1 MCVESGGSAAR
12 AKPRSSRGSS
22 GARPDHAPQEGAT
35 NGLVAELKRRKVLR
49 VAVVYAATAFV
60 ALQAADIMLPRL
72 GVPEWGMSLIVFLV
86 LLGFPVALVMA
97 WALELTPEGL
107 RVTPR
112 AVPADLDQP
121 APSLLGKR
129 TVAISALLVAVGIG
143 LGAGWFLKPE
153 TAEMTSAG
161 TTGAPA
167 RSIAVLAFDDLSP
180 QRDQAYFAEGISEEL
195 LNLLARIEG
204 FKVAARTSSFKF
216 RGTNLDIG
224 EIGRALNVETVLE
237 GSVRKSGNQ
246 LRVTAQLINVADG
259 FHVWSQSYDREL
271 SNIFTVQDEIATAIV
286 DALKLKL
293 DLGAAT
299 AGRTQDTAAYDHYL
313 RGRQLGRQPTQAG
326 LLRAVQ
332 EFEQAIAIDPAFAA
346 AYAGIADAWVWLED
360 YGGIRSAEA
369 FPKAEQAA
377 RRALEL
383 DPQSAEA
390 HAAMA
395 FVLDRYHRDKPAA
408 RDYFERTLQLNPNYV
423 NAYNL
428 YGDTLRDLGDYPRMI
443 EVHRKAVE
451 LDPLSFFVKTR
462 LASKLLATGQVEEAE
477 RIIKGVFDEFPD
489 NDFAHEEM
497 GNLERNRGRLAEA
510 VRHFRIVHFARPG
523 DPYAAAQIAM
533 IGITLDDPVMVEQ
546 WIAAARKW
554 GADNRWE
561 LLARSRAA
569 IWQQDWD
576 GLGHIANLM
585 RGDNGAVLRGMA
597 AARQG
602 RLPEARQHLLDVL
615 ETSRRLD
622 GGGAALPQAQALVE
636 LGWVERQLGLSGWH
650 EALEDARAP
659 LERLLA
665 TGGGNMHGD
674 FNQLYFLVRLN
685 LINGDDDAALKVLS
699 GMVSKGFLEHWLIE
713 QEPVFGAWR
722 ETDAVQSLLRQMRDT
737 VATERAKLAGME
749 IFP

>member
-1 MCVESGGSAAR
+1 MSLF
-12 AKPRSSRGSS
+12 
-22 GARPDHAPQEGAT
+22 D
-35 NGLVAELKRRKVLR
+35 ELKRRNVFR
-49 VAVVYAATAFV
+49 VAAAYLVVAWLLIEVSDTIF
-60 ALQAADIMLPRL
+60 PRL
-72 GVPEWGMSLIVFLV
+72 GLPEWTVTLVIALLLLGLPLALFLAWAFELTPDGMKRTEDVAGQPPVARTGWRRTDRLIV
-86 LLGFPVALVMA
+86 VALV
-97 WALELTPEGL
+97 
-107 RVTPR
+107 
-112 AVPADLDQP
+112 AV
-121 APSLLGKR
+121 
-129 TVAISALLVAVGIG
+129 IALLVGERFWTG
-143 LGAGWFLKPE
+143 DR
-153 TAEMTSAG
+153 TDAESPASAEVAA
-161 TTGAPA
+161 TPPAGAPA

-216 RGTNLDIG
+216 RGANLDIG

-259 FHVWSQSYDREL
+259 FHLWSQSYDREL

-286 DALKLKL
+286 NALKLKL

-332 EFEQAIAIDPAFAA
+332 EFERAIAIDPEFAA

-369 FPKAEQAA
+369 FPRAEQAA

-395 FVLDRYHRDKPAA
+395 FVLDRYHRDKPGA

-451 LDPLSFFVKTR
+451 LDPLSYFMKTR
-462 LASKLLATGQVEEAE
+462 LASKLMAVGQLEESE
-477 RIIKGVFDEFPD
+477 RILDGVFEEFPG

-510 VRHFRIVHFARPG
+510 ARHFRIVHFARPG
-523 DPYAAAQIAM
+523 DPYAAAQLAM
-533 IGITLDDPVMVEQ
+533 IGVTVNDPVMVEQ
-546 WIAAARKW
+546 WIAAARES
-554 GADNRWE
+554 GAENRWE
-561 LLARSRAA
+561 LSARTRAA
-569 IWQQDWD
+569 SWRQDWEE
-576 GLGHIANLM
+576 LGRVANLAGGD
-585 RGDNGAVLRGMA
+585 RGAMLRGMA
-597 AARQG
+597 ASRQG
-602 RLPEARQHLLDVL
+602 SWPEARQHLLDSLRNRARL
-615 ETSRRLD
+615 ED
-622 GGGAALPQAQALVE
+622 GGVALSEAQALVE
-636 LGWVERQLGLSGWH
+636 LGWVEQQLGLADWQQ
-650 EALEDARAP
+650 ALADGRQP
-659 LERLLA
+659 LERLLV
-665 TGGGNMHGD
+665 TGGGHIQGD
-674 FNQLYFLVRLN
+674 FNQLHFLVTLHV
-685 LINGDDDAALKVLS
+685 ISGDEAAALEVLR
-699 GMVSKGFLEHWLIE
+699 GMVEKGFVEHWLFE
-713 QEPVFGAWR
+713 QEPMFADWR
-722 ETDAVQSLLRQMRDT
+722 DIEAVQTLVQQMRDT
-737 VATERAKLAGME
+737 VAAERAELDGME
-749 IFP
+749 ILP

>member
-1 MCVESGGSAAR
+1 MS
-12 AKPRSSRGSS
+12 
-22 GARPDHAPQEGAT
+22 
-35 NGLVAELKRRKVLR
+35 LFAELKRRNVFR
-49 VAVVYAATAFV
+49 VAAAYLVVGWLLIEVSDTVF
-60 ALQAADIMLPRL
+60 PRL
-72 GVPEWGMSLIVFLV
+72 GLPEWTVTLVIALV
-86 LLGFPVALVMA
+86 LLGLPLALFMAWAFELTPDGMKRTEDVAEEPPVVRTGWRRTDRLIVVALV
-97 WALELTPEGL
+97 
-107 RVTPR
+107 
-112 AVPADLDQP
+112 AV
-121 APSLLGKR
+121 
-129 TVAISALLVAVGIG
+129 IALLVGERFWMG
-143 LGAGWFLKPE
+143 E
-153 TAEMTSAG
+153 RTDAESPASGEVAATPPA
-161 TTGAPA
+161 GAPA

-216 RGTNLDIG
+216 RGANLDIG

-259 FHVWSQSYDREL
+259 FHLWSQSYDREL
-271 SNIFTVQDEIATAIV
+271 SNIFAVQDEIATAIV

-313 RGRQLGRQPTQAG
+313 RGRLLGRQPTQAG

-332 EFEQAIAIDPAFAA
+332 EFEQAIAIDPGFAA

-360 YGGIRSAEA
+360 YGGVRSAEA
-369 FPKAEQAA
+369 FPRAEQAA

-383 DPQSAEA
+383 DPESAEA

-451 LDPLSFFVKTR
+451 LDPLSYFMKTR
-462 LASKLLATGQVEEAE
+462 LGGKLLAVGQLEEAE
-477 RIIKGVFDEFPD
+477 SIIAGVFEEFPG

-510 VRHFRIVHFARPG
+510 VRHYRIVHFARPG
-523 DPYAAAQIAM
+523 DPFAAAQIAM
-533 IGITLDDPVMVEQ
+533 IGVTVDDPVMVEQ
-546 WIAAARKW
+546 WIAEARES
-554 GADNRWE
+554 GTDNRWE
-561 LLARSRAA
+561 LLARTRVA
-569 IWQQDWD
+569 IWRQDYD
-576 GLGHIANLM
+576 ELGRVANLVGGD
-585 RGDNGAVLRGMA
+585 RGAMLRGMA

-602 RLPEARQHLLDVL
+602 DWPEARQHLLDSLRTQSRL
-615 ETSRRLD
+615 ED
-622 GGGAALPQAQALVE
+622 GGAALSQAQALVE
-636 LGWVERQLGLSGWH
+636 LGWVEQQLGLSGWQQ
-650 EALEDARAP
+650 ALADARVP
-659 LERLLA
+659 LERLRVA
-665 TGGGNMHGD
+665 GGGLSQGD
-674 FNQLYFLVRLN
+674 FNQLHFLVMLHV
-685 LINGDDDAALKVLS
+685 ISGDEAAALEVLR
-699 GMVSKGFLEHWLIE
+699 GMVEKGFVEHWLFE
-713 QEPVFGAWR
+713 QEPMFADWR
-722 ETDAVQSLLRQMRDT
+722 DTEAVQDLLQRMRDT
-737 VATERAKLAGME
+737 VAAERAKLAGME
-749 IFP
+749 MLP

>member
-1 MCVESGGSAAR
+1 MS
-12 AKPRSSRGSS
+12 
-22 GARPDHAPQEGAT
+22 
-35 NGLVAELKRRKVLR
+35 LFAELKRRNVIR
-49 VAVVYAATAFV
+49 VGAAYLVVAWLMIEVSDTVF
-60 ALQAADIMLPRL
+60 PRL
-72 GVPEWGMSLIVFLV
+72 GLPEWTVTLV
-86 LLGFPVALVMA
+86 IALLLLGLPLALFLA
-97 WALELTPEGL
+97 WAFELTPEGVK
-107 RVTPR
+107 RTE
-112 AVPADLDQP
+112 DLDEQP
-121 APSLLGKR
+121 PVMRSGWRRTDRLIVVALLA
-129 TVAISALLVAVGIG
+129 VIALLVGERFWTG
-143 LGAGWFLKPE
+143 DR
-153 TAEMTSAG
+153 TDAESPASADVAA
-161 TTGAPA
+161 TPPAGAPA

-216 RGTNLDIG
+216 RGANLDIG

-259 FHVWSQSYDREL
+259 FHLWSQSYDREL

-299 AGRTQDTAAYDHYL
+299 AGRTQDTAAYDYYL

-326 LLRAVQ
+326 LLRAVE
-332 EFEQAIAIDPAFAA
+332 EFERAIAIDPGFAA

-369 FPKAEQAA
+369 FPRAEQAA

-383 DPQSAEA
+383 DPESAEA

-451 LDPLSFFVKTR
+451 LDPLSYFMKTR
-462 LASKLLATGQVEEAE
+462 LASKLLAVGKIKESES
-477 RIIKGVFDEFPD
+477 IIAGVFEEFPG

-510 VRHFRIVHFARPG
+510 VRHFRILHFARPG

-533 IGITLDDPVMVEQ
+533 IGVTLNDPVMVEQ
-546 WIAAARKW
+546 WIAAARDS

-561 LLARSRAA
+561 LSARTRAA
-569 IWQQDWD
+569 VWRQDWEELD
-576 GLGHIANLM
+576 RVANLVG
-585 RGDNGAVLRGMA
+585 GDNGAMLRGMA

-602 RLPEARQHLLDVL
+602 SWPEARQHLLDSLRNRARL
-615 ETSRRLD
+615 ED
-622 GGGAALPQAQALVE
+622 GGVALSQAQELVE
-636 LGWVERQLGLSGWH
+636 LGWVEQQLGLSGWQQ
-650 EALEDARAP
+650 ALADAREP
-659 LERLLA
+659 LERLRV
-665 TGGGNMHGD
+665 TGGGNIQGD
-674 FNQLYFLVRLN
+674 FNQLYFLVMLN
-685 LINGDDDAALKVLS
+685 QVSGDEPAALEVLR
-699 GMVSKGFLEHWLIE
+699 GMVEKGFLEHWLIE
-713 QEPVFGAWR
+713 QEPVFAAWR
-722 ETDAVQSLLRQMRDT
+722 DTEAVQGLVQQMRDT
-737 VATERAKLAGME
+737 VAAERAKLAGME
-749 IFP
+749 ILP

>member
-1 MCVESGGSAAR
+1 MNREAS
-12 AKPRSSRGSS
+12 
-22 GARPDHAPQEGAT
+22 
-35 NGLVAELKRRKVLR
+35 LWAELKRRNVVR
-49 VAVVYAATAFV
+49 VAAAYAVIAWLLIEVSDTIF
-60 ALQAADIMLPRL
+60 PRL
-72 GVPEWGMSLIVFLV
+72 GLPEWTVTLV
-86 LLGFPVALVMA
+86 IALLLLGLPLALFLA
-97 WALELTPEGL
+97 WAFELTPDGM
-107 RVTPR
+107 
-112 AVPADLDQP
+112 
-121 APSLLGKR
+121 KR
-129 TVAISALLVAVGIG
+129 TEDAAGEAPVPRTGWRRTDRLIVVALLAVIALLVGERFWTGDRPDEDA
-143 LGAGWFLKPE
+143 
-153 TAEMTSAG
+153 TAAAEVAATPQA
-161 TTGAPA
+161 GAPA

-195 LNLLARIEG
+195 LNLLARIED

-216 RGTNLDIG
+216 RGANLDIG

-259 FHVWSQSYDREL
+259 FHLWSQSYDREL
-271 SNIFTVQDEIATAIV
+271 SNVFAVQDEIATAIV

-299 AGRTQDTAAYDHYL
+299 AGRTRDTAAYDHYL

-332 EFEQAIAIDPAFAA
+332 EFEQAIAIDPGFAA

-369 FPKAEQAA
+369 FPRAEQAA

-395 FVLDRYHRDKPAA
+395 FVVDRYHRDKPAA

-428 YGDTLRDLGDYPRMI
+428 YGDTLRDLGDYPRMV

-451 LDPLSFFVKTR
+451 LDPLSYFMKTR
-462 LASKLLATGQVEEAE
+462 LSSKLMAVGQLEEAE
-477 RIIKGVFDEFPD
+477 RIIAGVFEEFPG

-523 DPYAAAQIAM
+523 DPYAAAQLAL
-533 IGITLDDPVMVEQ
+533 IGITANDPVMVEQ
-546 WIAAARKW
+546 WIAAAREW

-561 LLARSRAA
+561 LSARSRAA
-569 IWQQDWD
+569 IWRQDWEE
-576 GLGHIANLM
+576 LGRVANLVG
-585 RGDNGAVLRGMA
+585 GDNGALFRGMA

-602 RLPEARQHLLDVL
+602 SWPEARQHLLDSLRNRARL
-615 ETSRRLD
+615 ED
-622 GGGAALPQAQALVE
+622 GGVPLSQAQALVE
-636 LGWVERQLGLSGWH
+636 LGWVEQQLGLADWQQ
-650 EALEDARAP
+650 ALADARQP
-659 LERLLA
+659 LERLLV
-665 TGGGNMHGD
+665 TGGGHIQGD
-674 FNQLYFLVRLN
+674 FNQLYFLVALHV
-685 LINGDDDAALKVLS
+685 ISGDEAAALEVLR
-699 GMVSKGFLEHWLIE
+699 GMVEKGFLEHWLIE
-713 QEPVFGAWR
+713 QEPMFADWR
-722 ETDAVQSLLRQMRDT
+722 DAAAVQALLQRMRDT
-737 VATERAKLAGME
+737 VAAERAKLAGME
-749 IFP
+749 ILP

>member
-1 MCVESGGSAAR
+1 MS
-12 AKPRSSRGSS
+12 
-22 GARPDHAPQEGAT
+22 
-35 NGLVAELKRRKVLR
+35 LFAELKRRNVIR
-49 VAVVYAATAFV
+49 VGAAYLVVAWLMIEVSDTVF
-60 ALQAADIMLPRL
+60 PRL
-72 GVPEWGMSLIVFLV
+72 GLPEWTVTLV
-86 LLGFPVALVMA
+86 IALLLLGLPLALFLA
-97 WALELTPEGL
+97 WAFELTPEGVK
-107 RVTPR
+107 RTE
-112 AVPADLDQP
+112 DLDEQP
-121 APSLLGKR
+121 PVMRSGWRRTDRLIVVALLA
-129 TVAISALLVAVGIG
+129 VIALLVGERFWTG
-143 LGAGWFLKPE
+143 DR
-153 TAEMTSAG
+153 TDAESPASADVAA
-161 TTGAPA
+161 TPPAGAPA

-216 RGTNLDIG
+216 RGANLDIG

-259 FHVWSQSYDREL
+259 FHLWSQSYDREL

-299 AGRTQDTAAYDHYL
+299 AGRTQDTAAYDYYL

-326 LLRAVQ
+326 LLRAVE
-332 EFEQAIAIDPAFAA
+332 EFERAIAIDPGFAA

-369 FPKAEQAA
+369 FPRAEQAA

-383 DPQSAEA
+383 DPESAEA

-451 LDPLSFFVKTR
+451 LDPLSYFMKTR
-462 LASKLLATGQVEEAE
+462 LASKLLAVGKIKESES
-477 RIIKGVFDEFPD
+477 IIAGVFEEFPG

-510 VRHFRIVHFARPG
+510 VRHFRILHFARPG

-533 IGITLDDPVMVEQ
+533 IGVTLNDPVMVEQ
-546 WIAAARKW
+546 WIAAARDS

-561 LLARSRAA
+561 LSARTRAA
-569 IWQQDWD
+569 VWRQDWEELD
-576 GLGHIANLM
+576 RVANLVG
-585 RGDNGAVLRGMA
+585 GDNGAMLRGMA

-602 RLPEARQHLLDVL
+602 SWPEARQHLLDSLRNRARL
-615 ETSRRLD
+615 ED
-622 GGGAALPQAQALVE
+622 GGVALSQAQELVE
-636 LGWVERQLGLSGWH
+636 LGWVEQQLGLSGWQQ
-650 EALEDARAP
+650 ALEDAREP
-659 LERLLA
+659 LERLRV
-665 TGGGNMHGD
+665 TGGGNIQGD
-674 FNQLYFLVRLN
+674 FNQLYFLVMLN
-685 LINGDDDAALKVLS
+685 QVSGDEPAALEVLR
-699 GMVSKGFLEHWLIE
+699 GMVEKGFLEHWLIE
-713 QEPVFGAWR
+713 QEPVFAAWR
-722 ETDAVQSLLRQMRDT
+722 DTEAVQGLVQQMRDT
-737 VATERAKLAGME
+737 VAAERAKLAGME
-749 IFP
+749 ILP

>member
-1 MCVESGGSAAR
+1 MSEPTS
-12 AKPRSSRGSS
+12 
-22 GARPDHAPQEGAT
+22 
-35 NGLVAELKRRKVLR
+35 LWAELKRRNVVR
-49 VAVVYAATAFV
+49 VAAAYAVIAWLLIEVSDTIF
-60 ALQAADIMLPRL
+60 PRL
-72 GVPEWGMSLIVFLV
+72 GLPEWTVTLV
-86 LLGFPVALVMA
+86 IALLLLGLPLALFLA
-97 WALELTPEGL
+97 WAFELTPEGMK
-107 RVTPR
+107 RTD
-112 AVPADLDQP
+112 DLTGDSP
-121 APSLLGKR
+121 APRTGWRRTDRLIVVALLA
-129 TVAISALLVAVGIG
+129 VIALLVGERFWPG
-143 LGAGWFLKPE
+143 DRPGAESPAAGEVAE
-153 TAEMTSAG
+153 TPQAD
-161 TTGAPA
+161 APA

-216 RGTNLDIG
+216 RGANLDIG

-259 FHVWSQSYDREL
+259 FHLWSQSYDREL
-271 SNIFTVQDEIATAIV
+271 SNIFAVQDEIATAIV

-299 AGRTQDTAAYDHYL
+299 AGRTRDTAAYDHYL

-326 LLRAVQ
+326 LLRAVE
-332 EFEQAIAIDPAFAA
+332 EFERAIAIDPSFAA

-369 FPKAEQAA
+369 FPRAEQAA

-408 RDYFERTLQLNPNYV
+408 RDYFERTLELNPNYV

-451 LDPLSFFVKTR
+451 LDPLSYFMKTR
-462 LASKLLATGQVEEAE
+462 LASKLMGAGQVEEAE
-477 RIIKGVFDEFPD
+477 TIIASVFEDFPG

-510 VRHFRIVHFARPG
+510 ARHFRIVHFARPG
-523 DPYAAAQIAM
+523 DPFAAAQLAQ
-533 IGITLDDPVMVEQ
+533 IGVTVNEPAMVEQ

-561 LLARSRAA
+561 LSARSRAA
-569 IWQQDWD
+569 FWRQDWEE
-576 GLGHIANLM
+576 LGRVANLVG
-585 RGDNGAVLRGMA
+585 GDNGALLRGMA

-602 RLPEARQHLLDVL
+602 SWPEARQHLLDSLRNRARL
-615 ETSRRLD
+615 ED
-622 GGGAALPQAQALVE
+622 GRVPLSQAQALVE
-636 LGWVERQLGLSGWH
+636 LGWVEQQLGLADWQQ
-650 EALEDARAP
+650 ALADARQP
-659 LERLLA
+659 LERLPIA
-665 TGGGNMHGD
+665 GGGHIQGD
-674 FNQLYFLVRLN
+674 FNQLYFLVSLH
-685 LINGDDDAALKVLS
+685 VLS
-699 GMVSKGFLEHWLIE
+699 GDEAAALDVLRGMAESGFVEHWLIE
-713 QEPVFGAWR
+713 QEPVFAGWR
-722 ETDAVQSLLRQMRDT
+722 DTDAVQALLQQMRDT
-737 VATERAKLAGME
+737 VAAERARLAGME
-749 IFP
+749 ILP

>member
-1 MCVESGGSAAR
+1 MS
-12 AKPRSSRGSS
+12 
-22 GARPDHAPQEGAT
+22 
-35 NGLVAELKRRKVLR
+35 LFAELKRRNVIR
-49 VAVVYAATAFV
+49 VGAAYLVVAWLMIEVSDTVF
-60 ALQAADIMLPRL
+60 PRL
-72 GVPEWGMSLIVFLV
+72 GLPEWTVTLV
-86 LLGFPVALVMA
+86 IALLLLGLPLALFLA
-97 WALELTPEGL
+97 WAFELTPDG
-107 RVTPR
+107 VKR
-112 AVPADLDQP
+112 AEDVAGQP
-121 APSLLGKR
+121 PVVRTGWRRTDRLIVVALLA
-129 TVAISALLVAVGIG
+129 VIALLVGERFWTGDGTDSEAPASGEI
-143 LGAGWFLKPE
+143 AAIP
-153 TAEMTSAG
+153 ATS
-161 TTGAPA
+161 APA

-216 RGTNLDIG
+216 RGANLDIG

-259 FHVWSQSYDREL
+259 FHLWSQSYDREL

-299 AGRTQDTAAYDHYL
+299 AGRTRDTAAYDHYL

-326 LLRAVQ
+326 LLRAVE
-332 EFEQAIAIDPAFAA
+332 EFEQAIAIDPGFAA

-369 FPKAEQAA
+369 FPRAEQAA

-383 DPQSAEA
+383 DPESAEA

-451 LDPLSFFVKTR
+451 LDPLSYFMKTR
-462 LASKLLATGQVEEAE
+462 LSGKLMAVGQLEEAE
-477 RIIKGVFDEFPD
+477 AIVAGVFEEFPG

-510 VRHFRIVHFARPG
+510 VRHYRIVHFARPG
-523 DPYAAAQIAM
+523 DPYAGAQIAQ
-533 IGITLDDPVMVEQ
+533 IGVTFNDPVMVEQ
-546 WIAAARKW
+546 WIAAAREW

-561 LLARSRAA
+561 LSARTRAA
-569 IWQQDWD
+569 IWEQDWEE
-576 GLGHIANLM
+576 LGRVANLAG
-585 RGDNGAVLRGMA
+585 GDNGAMLRGIA

-602 RLPEARQHLLDVL
+602 SWPEARQHLLDSLRTQGRL
-615 ETSRRLD
+615 ED
-622 GGGAALPQAQALVE
+622 GAAALSQAQALVE
-636 LGWVERQLGLSGWH
+636 LGWVEQQLGLSGWQQ
-650 EALEDARAP
+650 ALADAREP
-659 LERLLA
+659 LERLLG
-665 TGGGNMHGD
+665 TGGGMTQGD
-674 FNQLYFLVRLN
+674 INQLYFLVTLHV
-685 LINGDDDAALKVLS
+685 ISGDEAAALEVLR
-699 GMVSKGFLEHWLIE
+699 GMAETGFVEHWLIE
-713 QEPVFGAWR
+713 QEPVFAGWR
-722 ETDAVQSLLRQMRDT
+722 DTEAVQNLLQRMRDT
-737 VATERAKLAGME
+737 VAAERAKLAGME
-749 IFP
+749 ILP

>member
-1 MCVESGGSAAR
+1 
-12 AKPRSSRGSS
+12 
-22 GARPDHAPQEGAT
+22 
-35 NGLVAELKRRKVLR
+35 LKRRKVFR
-49 VAVVYAATAFV
+49 VAVVYAATGFV
-60 ALQAADIMLPRL
+60 VLQAADIMLPRL

-86 LLGFPVALVMA
+86 VLGFPVALVMA

-112 AVPADLDQP
+112 AVPAELDQP
-121 APSLLGKR
+121 APLLLGKR
-129 TVAISALLVAVGIG
+129 TVAISALLVAVGVG
-143 LGAGWFLKPE
+143 LGAGWFLKPPDKAE
-153 TAEMTSAG
+153 TAPAQFMQ
-161 TTGAPA
+161 APA

-216 RGTNLDIG
+216 RGASLDIG

-259 FHVWSQSYDREL
+259 FHLWSQSYDREL

-332 EFEQAIAIDPAFAA
+332 EFEQAIAIDPGFAA

-369 FPKAEQAA
+369 FPRAEQAA

-383 DPQSAEA
+383 DPESAEA

-408 RDYFERTLQLNPNYV
+408 REYFERTLRLNPNYV

-451 LDPLSFFVKTR
+451 LDPLSYFMKTR
-462 LASKLLATGQVEEAE
+462 LSSKLMAVGQLEEAE
-477 RIIKGVFDEFPD
+477 RIIAGVFEEFPG

-510 VRHFRIVHFARPG
+510 ARHFRIVHFARPG
-523 DPYAAAQIAM
+523 DPYAAAQIAQ
-533 IGITLDDPVMVEQ
+533 IGVTVDDPVMVEQ
-546 WIAAARKW
+546 WIAAAREW

-561 LLARSRAA
+561 LAARTRAA
-569 IWQQDWD
+569 LWQQDWEE
-576 GLGHIANLM
+576 LGRLANLVG
-585 RGDNGAVLRGMA
+585 GDNGAVLRGMA
-597 AARQG
+597 AVRQG
-602 RLPEARQHLLDVL
+602 SWPEARQHLLDSLRTRAYVA
-615 ETSRRLD
+615 D
-622 GGGAALPQAQALVE
+622 GEAALSQAQALVE
-636 LGWVERQLGLSGWH
+636 LGWVERQLGLSGWQQ
-650 EALEDARAP
+650 ALADARKP
-659 LERLLA
+659 LERLLV
-665 TGGGNMHGD
+665 TGGGHIQGD
-674 FNQLYFLVRLN
+674 FNQLYFLVMLN
-685 LINGDDDAALKVLS
+685 LVNGDEAAALQVLR
-699 GMVSKGFLEHWLIE
+699 GMAETGFLEHWLIE
-713 QEPVFGAWR
+713 QEPVFTTWR
-722 ETDAVQSLLRQMRDT
+722 DTEAVQDLVQGMRDT
-737 VATERAKLAGME
+737 VAAERAKLAGME
-749 IFP
+749 ILP

>member
-1 MCVESGGSAAR
+1 MS
-12 AKPRSSRGSS
+12 
-22 GARPDHAPQEGAT
+22 
-35 NGLVAELKRRKVLR
+35 LFAELKRRNVIR
-49 VAVVYAATAFV
+49 VGAAYLVVAWLMIEVSDTVF
-60 ALQAADIMLPRL
+60 PRL
-72 GVPEWGMSLIVFLV
+72 GLPEWTVTLVIALLLLGLPLALFLAWAFELTPDGVKRAEDVAGQPPVVRTGWRRTDRLIV
-86 LLGFPVALVMA
+86 VALV
-97 WALELTPEGL
+97 
-107 RVTPR
+107 
-112 AVPADLDQP
+112 AV
-121 APSLLGKR
+121 
-129 TVAISALLVAVGIG
+129 IALLVGERFWMG
-143 LGAGWFLKPE
+143 E
-153 TAEMTSAG
+153 RTDAESPASGEVAAIPATS
-161 TTGAPA
+161 APA

-216 RGTNLDIG
+216 RGANLDIG

-259 FHVWSQSYDREL
+259 FHLWSQSYDREL

-293 DLGAAT
+293 DIGAAT

-332 EFEQAIAIDPAFAA
+332 EFEQAIAIDPGFAA

-369 FPKAEQAA
+369 FPRAEQAA

-383 DPQSAEA
+383 DPRSAEA

-395 FVLDRYHRDKPAA
+395 FVLDRYHRDKPGA
-408 RDYFERTLQLNPNYV
+408 RDSFERTLELNPNYV

-451 LDPLSFFVKTR
+451 LDPLSYFMKTR
-462 LASKLLATGQVEEAE
+462 LSGKLMAVGQLEEAE
-477 RIIKGVFDEFPD
+477 AIVAGVFEEFPG

-510 VRHFRIVHFARPG
+510 VRHYRIVHFARPG
-523 DPYAAAQIAM
+523 DPYAAAQIAQ
-533 IGITLDDPVMVEQ
+533 IGVTFNDPVMVEQ
-546 WIAAARKW
+546 WIAAAREW

-561 LLARSRAA
+561 LSARTRAA
-569 IWQQDWD
+569 IWEQDWEE
-576 GLGHIANLM
+576 LGRVANLTG
-585 RGDNGAVLRGMA
+585 GDNGAMLRGIA

-602 RLPEARQHLLDVL
+602 SWPEARQHLLDSLRTQSRL
-615 ETSRRLD
+615 ED
-622 GGGAALPQAQALVE
+622 GAAALSQAQALVE
-636 LGWVERQLGLSGWH
+636 LGWVEQQLGLSGWQQ
-650 EALEDARAP
+650 ALADAREP
-659 LERLLA
+659 LERLLG
-665 TGGGNMHGD
+665 TGGGMTQGD
-674 FNQLYFLVRLN
+674 INQLYFLVALHV
-685 LINGDDDAALKVLS
+685 IDGDEAAALEVLR
-699 GMVSKGFLEHWLIE
+699 GMVETGFVDHWLIE
-713 QEPVFGAWR
+713 QELVFADWR
-722 ETDAVQSLLRQMRDT
+722 DSEAVQNLLQRMRDT
-737 VATERAKLAGME
+737 VAAERTKLARME
-749 IFP
+749 ILP

>member
-1 MCVESGGSAAR
+1 MS
-12 AKPRSSRGSS
+12 
-22 GARPDHAPQEGAT
+22 
-35 NGLVAELKRRKVLR
+35 LFAELKRRNVIR
-49 VAVVYAATAFV
+49 VGAAYLVVAWLMIEVSDTVF
-60 ALQAADIMLPRL
+60 PRL
-72 GVPEWGMSLIVFLV
+72 GLPEWTVTLVIALLLLGLPLALFLAWAFELTPDGVKRAEDVAGQPPVVRTGWRRTDRLIV
-86 LLGFPVALVMA
+86 VALV
-97 WALELTPEGL
+97 
-107 RVTPR
+107 
-112 AVPADLDQP
+112 AV
-121 APSLLGKR
+121 
-129 TVAISALLVAVGIG
+129 IALLVGERFWTG
-143 LGAGWFLKPE
+143 DRSD
-153 TAEMTSAG
+153 AEPPASGEIAAIPATS
-161 TTGAPA
+161 APA

-216 RGTNLDIG
+216 RGANLDIG

-259 FHVWSQSYDREL
+259 FHLWSQSYDREL

-326 LLRAVQ
+326 LLRAVE
-332 EFEQAIAIDPAFAA
+332 EFEQAIAIDPRFAA

-369 FPKAEQAA
+369 FPRAEQAA

-383 DPQSAEA
+383 DPESAEA

-408 RDYFERTLQLNPNYV
+408 RDYFERTLELNPNYV

-451 LDPLSFFVKTR
+451 LDPLSYFMKTR
-462 LASKLLATGQVEEAE
+462 LSGKLMAVGQLEEAE
-477 RIIKGVFDEFPD
+477 AIVAGVFEEFPG

-510 VRHFRIVHFARPG
+510 VRHYRIVHFARPG
-523 DPYAAAQIAM
+523 DPYAAAQIAQ
-533 IGITLDDPVMVEQ
+533 IGVTFKEPVMVEQ
-546 WIAAARKW
+546 WIAAARER

-561 LLARSRAA
+561 LSARTRAA
-569 IWQQDWD
+569 IWEQDWEE
-576 GLGHIANLM
+576 LGRVANLAG
-585 RGDNGAVLRGMA
+585 GDNGAMLRGIA

-602 RLPEARQHLLDVL
+602 SWPEARQHLLDSLRTQSRL
-615 ETSRRLD
+615 ED
-622 GGGAALPQAQALVE
+622 GGAALSQAQALVE
-636 LGWVERQLGLSGWH
+636 LGWVEQQLGLADWQQ
-650 EALEDARAP
+650 ALADAREP
-659 LERLLA
+659 LERLLG
-665 TGGGNMHGD
+665 TGGGMTQGD
-674 FNQLYFLVRLN
+674 INQLYFLVTLHV
-685 LINGDDDAALKVLS
+685 ISGDEAAALEVLR
-699 GMVSKGFLEHWLIE
+699 GMAETGFVEHWLIE
-713 QEPVFGAWR
+713 QEPVFADWR
-722 ETDAVQSLLRQMRDT
+722 DTEAVQNLLQRMRDT
-737 VATERAKLAGME
+737 VAAERAKLAGME
-749 IFP
+749 ILP

>member
-1 MCVESGGSAAR
+1 
-12 AKPRSSRGSS
+12 
-22 GARPDHAPQEGAT
+22 
-35 NGLVAELKRRKVLR
+35 LKRRKVFR
-49 VAVVYAATAFV
+49 VAVVYGATGFM
-60 ALQAADIMLPRL
+60 ALQAADVVLPRL

-86 LLGFPVALVMA
+86 VLGFPVALVMA

-107 RVTPR
+107 RATPR
-112 AVPADLDQP
+112 AVSADLEQP
-121 APSLLGKR
+121 APSLLGRR
-129 TVAISALLVAVGIG
+129 TVAISALLVAVGVG
-143 LGAGWFLKPE
+143 LGAGWFLKSPE
-153 TAEMTSAG
+153 TAEIASAG
-161 TTGAPA
+161 MTGAPA

-216 RGTNLDIG
+216 RGASLDIG

-259 FHVWSQSYDREL
+259 FHLWSQSYDREL

-346 AYAGIADAWVWLED
+346 AYAGVADAWVWLED

-369 FPKAEQAA
+369 FPRAEQAA

-383 DPQSAEA
+383 DPESAEA

-395 FVLDRYHRDKPAA
+395 FVLDRYHRDRPGA
-408 RDYFERTLQLNPNYV
+408 REYFERTLRLNPNYV

-451 LDPLSFFVKTR
+451 LDPLSYFMRTR
-462 LASKLLATGQVEEAE
+462 LASKLIGAGQLDEAE
-477 RIIKGVFDEFPD
+477 TIIAGVFEEFPG

-523 DPYAAAQIAM
+523 DPYAAAQIAH
-533 IGITLDDPVMVEQ
+533 IGVTVNDPVMVER
-546 WIAAARKW
+546 WIAAARES

-561 LLARSRAA
+561 LAARTRAA

-576 GLGHIANLM
+576 ELGRVANLVG
-585 RGDNGAVLRGMA
+585 GDNGALLRGTA

-602 RLPEARQHLLDVL
+602 NWPEARQHLLDSLRKRARL
-615 ETSRRLD
+615 ED
-622 GGGAALPQAQALVE
+622 GKVALSQAQALVE
-636 LGWVERQLGLSGWH
+636 LGWVEQQLGLSGWQQ
-650 EALEDARAP
+650 ALEDARNP
-659 LERLLA
+659 LERLLV
-665 TGGGNMHGD
+665 TGGGHIQGD
-674 FNQLYFLVRLN
+674 FNQLYFLVTLN
-685 LINGDDDAALKVLS
+685 LVNGDEAAALQVLR
-699 GMVSKGFLEHWLIE
+699 GMAETGFLEHWLIE
-713 QEPVFGAWR
+713 QEPVFTTWR
-722 ETDAVQSLLRQMRDT
+722 DTEAVQDLVQGMRDT
-737 VATERAKLAGME
+737 VAAERAKLAGME
-749 IFP
+749 ISP

>member
-1 MCVESGGSAAR
+1 VS
-12 AKPRSSRGSS
+12 
-22 GARPDHAPQEGAT
+22 
-35 NGLVAELKRRKVLR
+35 LFAELKRRNVFR
-49 VAVVYAATAFV
+49 VAAAYAVVAWLL
-60 ALQAADIMLPRL
+60 LQAADILL
-72 GVPEWGMSLIVFLV
+72 GNFGAPEWVFKSFVALL
-86 LLGFPVALVMA
+86 LLGFPLALFLS
-97 WALELTPEGL
+97 WAYELTPEGVKRSEDVSL
-107 RVTPR
+107 DESATP
-112 AVPADLDQP
+112 AT
-121 APSLLGKR
+121 GKR
-129 TVAISALLVAVGIG
+129 IDRLIVVGLLVVIVLLVGERFWPG
-143 LGAGWFLKPE
+143 ERTDAE
-153 TAEMTSAG
+153 STASGEVAAAMQAG
-161 TTGAPA
+161 TPA

-216 RGTNLDIG
+216 RGANLDIG

-237 GSVRKSGNQ
+237 GSIRKSGDQ
-246 LRVTAQLINVADG
+246 VRVTAQLINVADG
-259 FHVWSQSYDREL
+259 FHLWSQSYDREL
-271 SNIFTVQDEIATAIV
+271 SNIFAVQDEIATAIV

-293 DLGAAT
+293 DLDAAT

-313 RGRQLGRQPTQAG
+313 RGRQHGRQPTQAG

-332 EFEQAIAIDPAFAA
+332 EFEQAIAIDPGFAA

-369 FPKAEQAA
+369 FPRAEQAA

-408 RDYFERTLQLNPNYV
+408 RDYFERTLGLNPNYV

-451 LDPLSFFVKTR
+451 LDPLSYFMKTR
-462 LASKLLATGQVEEAE
+462 LAAKLLGAGHREEAE
-477 RIIKGVFDEFPD
+477 TIIAGVFEEFPG

-510 VRHFRIVHFARPG
+510 VRHYRIVHFARPG

-533 IGITLDDPVMVEQ
+533 IGVTLTDSVMVEQ
-546 WIAAARKW
+546 WIAAARES

-569 IWQQDWD
+569 IWRQDWEE
-576 GLGHIANLM
+576 LGRVANLAGGD
-585 RGDNGAVLRGMA
+585 RGAMLRGMA
-597 AARQG
+597 AARKG
-602 RLPEARQHLLDVL
+602 HWPEARQHLLDAIR
-615 ETSRRLD
+615 TQRRLQD
-622 GGGAALPQAQALVE
+622 GGAALIQAQALVE
-636 LGWVERQLGLSGWH
+636 LGWVERQLELSGWQQ
-650 EALEDARAP
+650 ALADAREP
-659 LERLLA
+659 LERLLV
-665 TGGGNMHGD
+665 TGGGYTLGD
-674 FNQLYFLVRLN
+674 LNQLHFLVMLHV
-685 LINGDDDAALKVLS
+685 ISGDEAAALEVLH
-699 GMVSKGFLEHWLIE
+699 GVVETGFVEYWLIE
-713 QEPVFGAWR
+713 TEPMFADWR
-722 ETDAVQSLLRQMRDT
+722 DTEAVQDLLQRMRDT
-737 VATERAKLAGME
+737 VAVERAKLDGME
-749 IFP
+749 ILP